1 MCKIIKLDENYYLK
15 IKRESQ
21 IDEVLRQVK
30 EKTKMRKGS
39 FADKYVAKIMTGILH
54 GAVDLRVRYER
65 YYAEEYRSFED
76 YLYNKE
82 LFDSDKIE
90 ELALQENETLFSLYL
105 SNNDYSITSIIGYE
119 DENLP
124 VINQLIGA
132 ALHEI

>member
-1 MCKIIKLDENYYLK
+1 MCKIIKLDKNYYLK
-15 IKRESQ
+15 AKRESQ

-54 GAVDLRVRYER
+54 EAVDLRVRYER

-82 LFDSDKIE
+82 LFDKDIIE
-90 ELALQENETLFSLYL
+90 ELALQENETLFRLSF

-119 DENLP
+119 DENFP